1 MKAMIKKNKD
11 NEQDNRG
18 NEQSNK
24 VIDENGFSI
33 NSEVGVKYSDGHT
46 EYVKLSEIQE
56 ALKDELG
63 EKSVENIINDDS
75 LDKAEKYDKLALLT
89 IRYIEKKNSLPSNT
103 IQEINDKDAERLIQE
118 QEYEQY
124 MQSYS
129 DILTP
134 FGMAS
139 LKNKDIMLLRRA
151 LRLSLTSILLAI
163 YSNISFE
170 SILGNINIAMAV
182 STIGTVVEVYSI
194 LLLMKISKRIMQRI
208 FDDEEDSQR
217 KEK

>member
-1 MKAMIKKNKD
+1 MIKKNKD
-11 NEQDNRG
+11 NEQSNKDKEQSNKG

-33 NSEVGVKYSDGHT
+33 NSEVGIRYSDGHT
-46 EYVKLSEIQE
+46 EYIKLSEVQE

-63 EKSVENIINDDS
+63 EKSVENILNDDS
-75 LDKAEKYDKLALLT
+75 LDKAEKYDKLTLLT
-89 IRYIEKKNSLPSNT
+89 IRYIEKKKNL
-103 IQEINDKDAERLIQE
+103 QAINDKDAEQLTQE

-129 DILTP
+129 DVLTP
-134 FGMAS
+134 FGIAS

-182 STIGTVVEVYSI
+182 STIGTVIEVYSI

-208 FDDEEDSQR
+208 FDPF
-217 KEK
+217 

>member
-1 MKAMIKKNKD
+1 MIKKNKD
-11 NEQDNRG
+11 NEQSNKDK
-18 NEQSNK
+18 EQSNK

-33 NSEVGVKYSDGHT
+33 DSKVGIRYSDGHT
-46 EYVKLSEIQE
+46 EYIKLSEVQE

-63 EKSVENIINDDS
+63 DKSVEDIINDDS
-75 LDKAEKYDKLALLT
+75 LDKAEKYDKLTLLT
-89 IRYIEKKNSLPSNT
+89 IRYIEKKKNL
-103 IQEINDKDAERLIQE
+103 QAINDKNAERLTQE

-129 DILTP
+129 DVLTP

-139 LKNKDIMLLRRA
+139 LKNMDIMLLRRA

-170 SILGNINIAMAV
+170 SILGNVNIAMAV
-182 STIGTVVEVYSI
+182 STIGTVIEVYSI

>member
-1 MKAMIKKNKD
+1 MIKKNKD
-11 NEQDNRG
+11 NEQSNKDK
-18 NEQSNK
+18 EQSNK

-33 NSEVGVKYSDGHT
+33 DSKVGIRYSDGHT
-46 EYVKLSEIQE
+46 EYIKLSEVQE

-63 EKSVENIINDDS
+63 DKSVEDIINDDS
-75 LDKAEKYDKLALLT
+75 LDKAEKYDKITLLT
-89 IRYIEKKNSLPSNT
+89 IRYIEKKKNL
-103 IQEINDKDAERLIQE
+103 QAINDKDAERLIQE
-118 QEYEQY
+118 QECEQY

-129 DILTP
+129 DVLTP

-139 LKNKDIMLLRRA
+139 LKNMDIMLLRRA

-182 STIGTVVEVYSI
+182 STIGTVIEVYSI
-194 LLLMKISKRIMQRI
+194 LMLMKISKRIMQRI
-208 FDDEEDSQR
+208 FDGDEEDSQR
-217 KEK
+217 K

>member
-1 MKAMIKKNKD
+1 MIKKNKD
-11 NEQDNRG
+11 

-24 VIDENGFSI
+24 VIDENSFSI
-33 NSEVGVKYSDGHT
+33 NSEVGIRYSDGHT
-46 EYVKLSEIQE
+46 EYIKLSEIQE

-75 LDKAEKYDKLALLT
+75 LDKVEKYDKLTLLT
-89 IRYIEKKNSLPSNT
+89 LRYIEKKKKL
-103 IQEINDKDAERLIQE
+103 QAINDKDAEQLIQE
-118 QEYEQY
+118 QEYDQY

-129 DILTP
+129 DVLTP

-182 STIGTVVEVYSI
+182 STIGTVIEVYSI
-194 LLLMKISKRIMQRI
+194 ILLMKISKRIMQRI
-208 FDDEEDSQR
+208 FDPF
-217 KEK
+217 

>member
-11 NEQDNRG
+11 NEQ
-18 NEQSNK
+18 SNK
-24 VIDENGFSI
+24 VIEQRNKDNDENSFSI
-33 NSEVGVKYSDGHT
+33 NSEVGIRYSDGHT
-46 EYVKLSEIQE
+46 EYIKLSEVQE

-63 EKSVENIINDDS
+63 DKSVENIINDDS
-75 LDKAEKYDKLALLT
+75 LDKAEKYDKLTLLT
-89 IRYIEKKNSLPSNT
+89 LRYIEKKKKL
-103 IQEINDKDAERLIQE
+103 QAINDKNAERLIQE

-129 DILTP
+129 DVLTP

-139 LKNKDIMLLRRA
+139 LKNMDIMLLRRA

-182 STIGTVVEVYSI
+182 STIGTVIEVYSI
-194 LLLMKISKRIMQRI
+194 ILLMKISKRIIQRI

>member
-11 NEQDNRG
+11 NEQSNKDK
-18 NEQSNK
+18 EQSNK

-33 NSEVGVKYSDGHT
+33 NSEVGVRYSDGHT
-46 EYVKLSEIQE
+46 EYIKLSEVQE

-63 EKSVENIINDDS
+63 DKSVENILNDDS
-75 LDKAEKYDKLALLT
+75 LDKAEKYDKLTLLT
-89 IRYIEKKNSLPSNT
+89 IRYIEKKKNL
-103 IQEINDKDAERLIQE
+103 QAINDKDAERLIQE

-129 DILTP
+129 DVLTP

-139 LKNKDIMLLRRA
+139 LKNMDIMLLRRA

-182 STIGTVVEVYSI
+182 STIGTVIEVYSI
-194 LLLMKISKRIMQRI
+194 ILLMKISKRIMQRI

>member
-1 MKAMIKKNKD
+1 MIEKNKD
-11 NEQDNRG
+11 

-24 VIDENGFSI
+24 VIDENSFSI
-33 NSEVGVKYSDGHT
+33 NSEVGIRYSDGHT
-46 EYVKLSEIQE
+46 EYIKLSEVQE
-56 ALKDELG
+56 ALKDEIG
-63 EKSVENIINDDS
+63 DKSVEDIINDDS
-75 LDKAEKYDKLALLT
+75 LDKAEKYDKLTLLT
-89 IRYIEKKNSLPSNT
+89 IRYIEKKKNL
-103 IQEINDKDAERLIQE
+103 QAINDKDAEQLIQE

-129 DILTP
+129 DVLTP
-134 FGMAS
+134 FGIAS
-139 LKNKDIMLLRRA
+139 LKNMDIMLLRRA

-182 STIGTVVEVYSI
+182 STIGTVIEVDSI
-194 LLLMKISKRIMQRI
+194 ILLMKISKRIMQRI
-208 FDDEEDSQR
+208 FDEEDSQR

>member
-1 MKAMIKKNKD
+1 MIKKNKD
-11 NEQDNRG
+11 NEQSNKD

-33 NSEVGVKYSDGHT
+33 DSKVGIRYSDGHT
-46 EYVKLSEIQE
+46 EYIKLSEVQE

-63 EKSVENIINDDS
+63 DKSVEDIINDDS
-75 LDKAEKYDKLALLT
+75 LDKAEKYDKLTLLT
-89 IRYIEKKNSLPSNT
+89 IRYIEKKKNL
-103 IQEINDKDAERLIQE
+103 QAINDKNAERLTQE

-129 DILTP
+129 DVLTP

-139 LKNKDIMLLRRA
+139 LKNMDIMLLRRA

-170 SILGNINIAMAV
+170 SILGNVNIAMAV
-182 STIGTVVEVYSI
+182 STIGTVIEVYSI

>member
-11 NEQDNRG
+11 NEQ
-18 NEQSNK
+18 SNK
-24 VIDENGFSI
+24 VIDENSFSI
-33 NSEVGVKYSDGHT
+33 NSEVGIRYSDGHT
-46 EYVKLSEIQE
+46 EYIKLSEIQE

-75 LDKAEKYDKLALLT
+75 LDKVEKYDKLTLLT
-89 IRYIEKKNSLPSNT
+89 LRYIEKKKKL
-103 IQEINDKDAERLIQE
+103 QAINDKDAEQLIQE
-118 QEYEQY
+118 QEYDQY

-129 DILTP
+129 DVLTP

-182 STIGTVVEVYSI
+182 STIGTVIEVYSI
-194 LLLMKISKRIMQRI
+194 ILLMKISKRIMQRI
-208 FDDEEDSQR
+208 FDPF
-217 KEK
+217 

>member
-1 MKAMIKKNKD
+1 MIKKNKD
-11 NEQDNRG
+11 NKQSNKDK
-18 NEQSNK
+18 EQSNK

-33 NSEVGVKYSDGHT
+33 DSKVGIRYSDGHT
-46 EYVKLSEIQE
+46 EYIKLSEVQE

-63 EKSVENIINDDS
+63 DKSVEDIINDDS
-75 LDKAEKYDKLALLT
+75 LDKAEKYDKLTLLT
-89 IRYIEKKNSLPSNT
+89 IRYIEKKKNL
-103 IQEINDKDAERLIQE
+103 QAINDKNAERLTQE

-129 DILTP
+129 DVLTP

-139 LKNKDIMLLRRA
+139 LKNMDIMLLRRA

-170 SILGNINIAMAV
+170 SILGNVNIAMAV
-182 STIGTVVEVYSI
+182 STIGTVIEVYSI

>member
-1 MKAMIKKNKD
+1 MIKKNKD
-11 NEQDNRG
+11 NEQSNKDK
-18 NEQSNK
+18 EQSK
-24 VIDENGFSI
+24 EVIDKNSFSI
-33 NSEVGVKYSDGHT
+33 NSEVGIRYSDGHT
-46 EYVKLSEIQE
+46 EYIKLSDVQE

-63 EKSVENIINDDS
+63 DKSVEDIINDDS
-75 LDKAEKYDKLALLT
+75 LDKEEKYDKLTLLT
-89 IRYIEKKNSLPSNT
+89 IRYIEKKKNLPSNT
-103 IQEINDKDAERLIQE
+103 IQAINDKDAEQLTQE

-129 DILTP
+129 DVLTP
-134 FGMAS
+134 FGIAS
-139 LKNKDIMLLRRA
+139 LKNMDIMLLRRA

-182 STIGTVVEVYSI
+182 STIGTVIEVYSI

-208 FDDEEDSQR
+208 FDEEDSQR

>member
-11 NEQDNRG
+11 NEQSNKDK
-18 NEQSNK
+18 EQSK
-24 VIDENGFSI
+24 EVIDKNSFSI
-33 NSEVGVKYSDGHT
+33 NSEVGIRYSDGHT
-46 EYVKLSEIQE
+46 EYIKLSDVQE

-63 EKSVENIINDDS
+63 DKSVEDIINDDS
-75 LDKAEKYDKLALLT
+75 LDKEEKYDKLTLLT
-89 IRYIEKKNSLPSNT
+89 IRYIEKKKNLPSNT
-103 IQEINDKDAERLIQE
+103 IQAINDKDAEQLTQE

-129 DILTP
+129 DVLTP
-134 FGMAS
+134 FGIAS
-139 LKNKDIMLLRRA
+139 LKNMDIMLLRRA

-182 STIGTVVEVYSI
+182 STIGTVIEVYSI

-208 FDDEEDSQR
+208 FDEEDSQR

>member
-11 NEQDNRG
+11 NEQ
-18 NEQSNK
+18 SNK
-24 VIDENGFSI
+24 VIDENSFSI
-33 NSEVGVKYSDGHT
+33 NSDVGIRYSDGHT
-46 EYVKLSEIQE
+46 EYIKLSEVQE

-63 EKSVENIINDDS
+63 DKSVEDIINDDS
-75 LDKAEKYDKLALLT
+75 LDKAEKYDKLTLLT
-89 IRYIEKKNSLPSNT
+89 LRYIEKKKNL
-103 IQEINDKDAERLIQE
+103 QAINDKDAERLMQE

-124 MQSYS
+124 IQSYS
-129 DILTP
+129 DVLTP

-163 YSNISFE
+163 YNNISFE

-182 STIGTVVEVYSI
+182 STIGTVIEVYSI
-194 LLLMKISKRIMQRI
+194 ILLMKISKRIMQRT

>member
-11 NEQDNRG
+11 NEQSNKDK
-18 NEQSNK
+18 EQSNK
-24 VIDENGFSI
+24 VIDEKGFSI
-33 NSEVGVKYSDGHT
+33 DSKVGVRYSDGHT
-46 EYVKLSEIQE
+46 EYIKLSEVQE

-63 EKSVENIINDDS
+63 DKSVEDIINDDS
-75 LDKAEKYDKLALLT
+75 LDKAEKYDKLTLLT
-89 IRYIEKKNSLPSNT
+89 IRYIEKKKNLPSNT
-103 IQEINDKDAERLIQE
+103 IQAINDKNAERLTQE

-129 DILTP
+129 DVLTP
-134 FGMAS
+134 FGIAS
-139 LKNKDIMLLRRA
+139 LKNKDIILLRRA

-170 SILGNINIAMAV
+170 SILGNVNIAMAV
-182 STIGTVVEVYSI
+182 STIGTVIEVYSI

>member
-11 NEQDNRG
+11 NEQSNKVI
-18 NEQSNK
+18 EQSNK
-24 VIDENGFSI
+24 DNDENSFSI
-33 NSEVGVKYSDGHT
+33 NSEVGIRYSDGHT
-46 EYVKLSEIQE
+46 EYIKLSEVQE

-63 EKSVENIINDDS
+63 DKSVENIINDDS
-75 LDKAEKYDKLALLT
+75 LDKAEKYDKLTLLT
-89 IRYIEKKNSLPSNT
+89 LRYIEKKKNL
-103 IQEINDKDAERLIQE
+103 QAINDKNAERLIQE

-129 DILTP
+129 DVLTP
-134 FGMAS
+134 FGIAS
-139 LKNKDIMLLRRA
+139 LKNMDIMLLRRA

-182 STIGTVVEVYSI
+182 STIGTVIEVYSI
-194 LLLMKISKRIMQRI
+194 ILLMKISKRIMQRI

>member
-1 MKAMIKKNKD
+1 MIEKNKD
-11 NEQDNRG
+11 NEQSNK
-18 NEQSNK
+18 EQSNK

-33 NSEVGVKYSDGHT
+33 DSKVGIRYSDGHT
-46 EYVKLSEIQE
+46 EYIKLSEVQE

-63 EKSVENIINDDS
+63 DKSVEDIINDDS
-75 LDKAEKYDKLALLT
+75 LDKAEKYDKITLLT
-89 IRYIEKKNSLPSNT
+89 IRYLEKKKNL
-103 IQEINDKDAERLIQE
+103 QAINDKDAEQLTQE

-129 DILTP
+129 DVLTP
-134 FGMAS
+134 FGIAS
-139 LKNKDIMLLRRA
+139 LKNMDIMLLRRA

-170 SILGNINIAMAV
+170 SILGNVNIAMTV
-182 STIGTVVEVYSI
+182 STIGTVIEVYSI

-208 FDDEEDSQR
+208 FDEEDSQR